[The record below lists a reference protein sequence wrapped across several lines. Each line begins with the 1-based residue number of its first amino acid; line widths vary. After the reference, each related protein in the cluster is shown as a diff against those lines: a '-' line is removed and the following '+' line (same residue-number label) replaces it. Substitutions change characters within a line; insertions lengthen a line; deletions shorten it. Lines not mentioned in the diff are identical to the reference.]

1 MNNLDVDVATT
12 TLESKPN
19 LSIKWLM
26 TVLIIAITVLGLVR
40 VADEKAHTM
49 VDESIV
55 AAGASFAVART
66 LDAVISVVKS
76 TELSVGVA
84 SIDVGEMLNPVSDL
98 INKFTWVMT
107 LAVGSLALQ
116 KILLMMMASKLANI
130 LLMLASFALLITMW
144 LRGAKQYR
152 KIALSVFKVI
162 VLIRFAVVLSLGLN
176 IMVDK
181 LFIDEQIQL
190 QSSQIEGVTA
200 LVKGAQDGGAELDIK
215 AEQGFV
221 DAMKASWEHATNK
234 LKAETDKVAYMQQSI
249 EDSIISFMEL
259 MALFLL
265 KTILLPI
272 GFLLM
277 LKQLVFSKIT
287 L

>member
-1 MNNLDVDVATT
+1 MNNLDVVTK

-19 LSIKWLM
+19 LSVKWLM

-40 VADEKAHTM
+40 IADEKAHTM
-49 VDESIV
+49 VDDSIV
-55 AAGASFAVART
+55 AAGASFAIART

-84 SIDVGEMLNPVSDL
+84 SIDIGEMLNPVSDL

-130 LLMLASFALLITMW
+130 LLMIASFVLLMTMW
-144 LRGAKQYR
+144 IRGAKQYR
-152 KIALSVFKVI
+152 KIALSAFKVI

-200 LVKGAQDGGAELDIK
+200 LVKGAQDGDAELDIK
-215 AEQGFV
+215 ADQGFV
-221 DAMKASWEHATNK
+221 DAMKTSWENATNK
-234 LKAETDKVAYMQQSI
+234 LKVETDKVAYMQQSI

>member
-1 MNNLDVDVATT
+1 MNNLDVDVATA

-19 LSIKWLM
+19 LSVKWLI
-26 TVLIIAITVLGLVR
+26 TILIIAISILGLVR
-40 VADEKAHTM
+40 IADEKAHTM
-49 VDESIV
+49 VDKSIV

-130 LLMLASFALLITMW
+130 LLMLASFTLLITIW
-144 LRGAKQYR
+144 VRGAKQYR

-200 LVKGAQDGGAELDIK
+200 LVKGAQDGDAELDIK
-215 AEQGFV
+215 ADQGFV
-221 DAMKASWEHATNK
+221 DAMKTSWENATNK